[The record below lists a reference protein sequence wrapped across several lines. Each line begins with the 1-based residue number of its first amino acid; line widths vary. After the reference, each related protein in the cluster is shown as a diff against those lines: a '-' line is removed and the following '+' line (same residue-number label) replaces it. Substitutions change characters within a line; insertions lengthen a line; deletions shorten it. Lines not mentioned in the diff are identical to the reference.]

1 MIRTVWWMLLL
12 VVAVSLLAGCTQPQ
26 PPQVPAR
33 LQVCPDAVYA
43 PPPPPSPRTVK
54 ALFVW
59 AGKIE
64 VARQHSEAARLDCSR
79 RLDALNLW
87 ILRHRP

>member
-1 MIRTVWWMLLL
+1 MIRAVWWLL
-12 VVAVSLLAGCTQPQ
+12 LLAGCTTPP

-33 LQVCPDAVYA
+33 LQVCPDAIYA

-64 VARQHSEAARLDCSR
+64 VARQHSEAARHDCSQ

-87 ILRHRP
+87 VLNHIK

>member
-1 MIRTVWWMLLL
+1 MIRMFAL
-12 VVAVSLLAGCTQPQ
+12 VLLLAGCSTPVP
-26 PPQVPAR
+26 PPQVPPR

-64 VARQHSEAARLDCSR
+64 VARQHTEAARHDCAG

-87 ILRHRP
+87 ILRHIK

>member
-1 MIRTVWWMLLL
+1 VIRALAL
-12 VVAVSLLAGCTQPQ
+12 VLLLAGCTPSQS
-26 PPQVPAR
+26 PQVPAR

-54 ALFVW
+54 ALFDW
-59 AGKIE
+59 AAKIE
-64 VARQHSEAARLDCSR
+64 VARQKTEAARHDCAR

-87 ILRHRP
+87 ILKHQDH

>member
-1 MIRTVWWMLLL
+1 MRWLLLLL
-12 VVAVSLLAGCTQPQ
+12 VLAGCAQPL
-26 PPQVPAR
+26 PQVPAR

-54 ALFVW
+54 ALFDW

-64 VARQHSEAARLDCSR
+64 VARRRTEAARHECAA
-79 RLDALNLW
+79 RLGALNLW
-87 ILRHRP
+87 IGRLR